1 MTEVDHR
8 RTGHNCDVGAPLR
21 EFRGEVA
28 GRGPRAD
35 DCRGPTAQLGDVT
48 IAGTVG
54 HEVGSESFQRR
65 RQEVEVC
72 DADSQDN
79 FAGLK
84 FLAILEFDLE
94 AAPGCEVNLS
104 YPFLFQIGDALLLE
118 GEAIGAE
125 RLQPNG
131 APGITIRFP
140 GLLAKTFQR
149 VGLVGVT

>member
-1 MTEVDHR
+1 
-8 RTGHNCDVGAPLR
+8 
-21 EFRGEVA
+21 
-28 GRGPRAD
+28 
-35 DCRGPTAQLGDVT
+35 
-48 IAGTVG
+48 
-54 HEVGSESFQRR
+54 
-65 RQEVEVC
+65 VC